1 MAHWEATTIQEW
13 VAQQDAEVKAYHQ
26 EKIERAGSKQQSVN
40 GIIRNLGVM
49 AEDAKRWDTLSDDLM
64 GLRIETLQLISEK
77 ITSRV

>member
-1 MAHWEATTIQEW
+1 
-13 VAQQDAEVKAYHQ
+13 VKAYHQ